1 MLKNN
6 NRNIKIHLILI
17 RIGFVYDSVLII
29 IILYNFRETDIQN
42 NIELVKFIDFSKMAI
57 GTRRCRHFHN
67 ERIAVLLFLFLLLK
81 IIYKTI
87 FKLKS
92 YDLL

>member
-17 RIGFVYDSVLII
+17 RIGLSMTLLII

>member
-42 NIELVKFIDFSKMAI
+42 NIELVKFIDFSKMVI
-57 GTRRCRHFHN
+57 GTRRCRHSHN
-67 ERIAVLLFLFLLLK
+67 ERIAVFLLLK
-81 IIYKTI
+81 IIYKTM